1 MTSAASDAADRQAPP
16 APIPLDAV
24 LGRLGAALAGSV
36 ADAAELVWVETLS
49 GRAVAG
55 GRRGAREAHAPR
67 RRLTVQ
73 VRAQEGERVGFQR
86 SGSGGAGDLAA
97 ALRTAVAQSRL
108 APSGRPLRLAAP
120 GGGDAVSI
128 ANVASTVDLHDPEVA
143 RLSVAA
149 AGDLLGMGL
158 GEGDR
163 LVLDWAEIRLAVV
176 NSRGLARAAEATAVT
191 LAASHGRAPGIG
203 RAAAS
208 ARTLAALAAPALVA
222 RARRRATP
230 EGSAEQPP
238 ASPVPVVLAAEAAA
252 ALVAFLAGAALSAR
266 SFLDATSPFAGRL
279 GEPVADPALTLVDDG
294 GDPAGLPFPWDL
306 AGFAKERVVMIDAGV
321 ARTPA
326 IDDDLSALLR
336 RPPTAHAT
344 GLDDARPQ
352 NLFLVAGAAGLDDLA
367 AAADG
372 GLWIGELWEL
382 HAPLP
387 GSGRLRAVARNVR
400 RLTAGAPAAP
410 LPDLAWE
417 ADLGELLRG
426 PLAVGDD
433 PVALAVPGG
442 LGATSAPSLALPA
455 VSTVQPLG

>member
-1 MTSAASDAADRQAPP
+1 MTSDAPDAADRQAPP
-16 APIPLDAV
+16 APLPLDDV
-24 LGRLGAALAGSV
+24 LERLSAALAGSV
-36 ADAAELVWVETLS
+36 ADAAELVWIESLA

-55 GRRGAREAHAPR
+55 GRRGARKPR
-67 RRLTVQ
+67 PPLRRLTVQ

-97 ALRTAVAQSRL
+97 ALRTAAAQSRL
-108 APSGRPLRLAAP
+108 APPGRPLRLAPAVDAERP
-120 GGGDAVSI
+120 GE
-128 ANVASTVDLHDPEVA
+128 LHDPEVA

-149 AGDLLGMGL
+149 AADLLGLGL

-163 LVLDWAEIRLAVV
+163 LVLDWSEVRLAVV
-176 NSRGLARAAEATAVT
+176 NSRGLARAVEATAVT
-191 LAASHGRAPGIG
+191 LAASYGKAPGIG
-203 RAAAS
+203 RAAGS
-208 ARTLAALAAPALVA
+208 ARTLAALEAPAVVA

-230 EGSAEQPP
+230 EGSAEDPL
-238 ASPVPVVLAAEAAA
+238 AGRVPVVLAAEAAA

-266 SFLDATSPFAGRL
+266 SFLDGTSPFAGRL
-279 GEPVADPALTLVDDG
+279 GERATHATLTLVDDG
-294 GDPAGLPFPWDL
+294 GDAAGLPFPCDL
-306 AGFAKERVVMIDAGV
+306 AGFAKERVVMVEAGV
-321 ARTPA
+321 PRTPA
-326 IDDDLSALLR
+326 IDEALSALLR

-352 NLFLVAGAAGLDDLA
+352 NLFLVAGGAGPDDLA

-387 GSGRLRAVARNVR
+387 GAGRLAAIARNVR

-426 PLAVGDD
+426 PLAVGAD
-433 PVALAVPGG
+433 PLALAVPGG
-442 LGATSAPSLALPA
+442 LGAVSSPSLALPA
-455 VSTVQPLG
+455 ASTLRALA